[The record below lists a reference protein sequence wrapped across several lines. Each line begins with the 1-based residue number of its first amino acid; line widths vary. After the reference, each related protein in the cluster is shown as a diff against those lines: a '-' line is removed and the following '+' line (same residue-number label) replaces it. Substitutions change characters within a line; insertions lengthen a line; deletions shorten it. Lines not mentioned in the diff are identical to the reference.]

1 MASVAKCEDA
11 ERPNQAYQKPTIL
24 TDYQFAAID
33 ESELGLDRVAD
44 LVESLYADMEPGER
58 IFYQRCTVCHGPRDP
73 GGFTQ
78 LQWRGITP
86 SMFPRAGLDD
96 DEAALVTDFLMR
108 NASDAAVAN

>member
-1 MASVAKCEDA
+1 M
-11 ERPNQAYQKPTIL
+11 
-24 TDYQFAAID
+24 
-33 ESELGLDRVAD
+33 AD

>member
-11 ERPNQAYQKPTIL
+11 ERPNQAHQNPAIL

-44 LVESLYADMEPGER
+44 IVESLYAEMEEGER

-86 SMFPRAGLDD
+86 SMFPRAGLND

>member
-1 MASVAKCEDA
+1 MIEIAKL
-11 ERPNQAYQKPTIL
+11 K
-24 TDYQFAAID
+24 AA
-33 ESELGLDRVAD
+33 LGLAALVLGLAGPSLHAQAPRAAVPDR
-44 LVESLYADMEPGER
+44 LYGYRVVRTLP
-58 IFYQRCTVCHGPRDP
+58 HDP
-73 GGFTQ
+73 GAFTQ